1 VAEFIGA
8 PKINVFDAV
17 FAKDSS
23 TTRISG
29 FGDLSLA
36 SFGVIEKQ
44 AKSGIALGIRAENL
58 GITMDYETDSLK
70 GVLDL
75 VERLDN
81 LIVAYVRSFS
91 DQVSQVG
98 TIKIVGDIEISTG
111 DRVGLRPLGLVVVF
125 DRDGRRI
132 DM

>member
-1 VAEFIGA
+1 
-8 PKINVFDAV
+8 
-17 FAKDSS
+17 
-23 TTRISG
+23 
-29 FGDLSLA
+29 
-36 SFGVIEKQ
+36 
-44 AKSGIALGIRAENL
+44 
-58 GITMDYETDSLK
+58 MDYETDSLK